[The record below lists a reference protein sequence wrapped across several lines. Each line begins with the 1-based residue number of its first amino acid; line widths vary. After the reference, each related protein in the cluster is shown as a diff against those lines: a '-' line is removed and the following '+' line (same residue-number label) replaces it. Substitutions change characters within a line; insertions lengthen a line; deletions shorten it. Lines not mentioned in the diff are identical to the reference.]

1 MSTSPKPHRF
11 NPVLR
16 GPLAS
21 QAAPARFVAD
31 LRCRSNTA
39 TDTTAIHEQARA
51 AGYAEGWVQG
61 QRAAAA
67 AARAAADQ
75 AEAARKEAEAA
86 AEMKLA
92 RALEALARAA
102 AQLEAKTAPTIS
114 MMEEL
119 ILAAALELTEALLG
133 RELATID
140 TRARDALRR
149 ALSLTPP
156 AGPVIVRLHPD
167 DYHTLMR
174 DDWSNE
180 FHIDGRTVQLQPDPS
195 LSPGDAI
202 AESGATT
209 VDATLPA
216 ALARVKEVLAQ

>member
-1 MSTSPKPHRF
+1 RLFFFSSRRRHTRF
-11 NPVLR
+11 SRDWSSDVC
-16 GPLAS
+16 S
-21 QAAPARFVAD
+21 SD
-31 LRCRSNTA
+31 L
-39 TDTTAIHEQARA
+39 
-51 AGYAEGWVQG
+51 
-61 QRAAAA
+61 
-67 AARAAADQ
+67 DQ

-92 RALEALARAA
+92 RALEALTRAA